1 MAIEFFTEN
10 TKMPVDN
17 SVRVINWI
25 EQIITSENKIS
36 GDINIIFC
44 TDEYLL
50 EMNQKYLNH
59 NYYTDIITFD
69 YCNGGNISGDIFIS
83 LCRVE
88 ENAGEFGTQDSEL
101 LRVIIH
107 GVFHLLGYK
116 DLTEENKKQMRLLED
131 EAIKRYKK

>member
-1 MAIEFFTEN
+1 MAIDFFAEN
-10 TKMPVDN
+10 TEMPLEN
-17 SVRVINWI
+17 QNRVISWI
-25 EQIITSENKIS
+25 EKIIMSENKKA

-44 TDEYLL
+44 TDDYLL
-50 EMNQKYLNH
+50 EINQKYLNH

-69 YCNGGNISGDIFIS
+69 YCDGGNISGDIFIS

-88 ENAGEFGTQDSEL
+88 ENATEFGTQDSEL

-131 EAIKRYKK
+131 EAIKQY

>member
-1 MAIEFFTEN
+1 MAIDFFAEN
-10 TKMPVDN
+10 TEMPLEN
-17 SVRVINWI
+17 QNRVISWI
-25 EQIITSENKIS
+25 EKIIMSENKKA

-44 TDEYLL
+44 TDDYLF
-50 EMNQKYLNH
+50 EINQKYLNH

-69 YCNGGNISGDIFIS
+69 YCDGGNISGDIFIS

-88 ENAGEFGTQDSEL
+88 ENATEFGTQDSEL

-131 EAIKRYKK
+131 EAIKQY